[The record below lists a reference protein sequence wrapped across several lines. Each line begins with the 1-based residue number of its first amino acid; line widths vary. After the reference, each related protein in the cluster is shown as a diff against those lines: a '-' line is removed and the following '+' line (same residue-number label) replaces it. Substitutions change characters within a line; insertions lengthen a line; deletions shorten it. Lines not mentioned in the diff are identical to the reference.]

1 MTRTNQLVMAAV
13 IALFSI
19 GCGMST
25 PTSPTMMTSVA
36 PNALA
41 SSGGSTASLAPAQ
54 VSCTIDIGDTNR
66 PLPALHE
73 LAAWINASLASSSL
87 TCGQVRSLAAK
98 LQQEVAALDQPEQ
111 NFAAACGASSALL
124 NELQALTATGSLAQL
139 TFPPPVPGAPTTVLG
154 LAELTND
161 HFCVAARE

>member
-1 MTRTNQLVMAAV
+1 MKLLATAAAT
-13 IALFSI
+13 ALFSVA
-19 GCGMST
+19 CGMST
-25 PTSPTMMTSVA
+25 PTSPSVSTSA
-36 PNALA
+36 ASNALA
-41 SSGGSTASLAPAQ
+41 SSSGSVSSLAPAQ

-73 LAAWINASLASSSL
+73 LADWINASLASSSL
-87 TCGQVRSLAAK
+87 SCGQVRSLAAK

-111 NFAAACGASSALL
+111 NFDGACGASSALL
-124 NELQALTATGSLAQL
+124 NELQALTSTGSLSQL

-161 HFCVAARE
+161 HFCVAAHE

>member
-1 MTRTNQLVMAAV
+1 MIRTERIV
-13 IALFSI
+13 ISALTALLSI
-19 GCGMST
+19 GCGMSS
-25 PTSPTMMTSVA
+25 PTSPTVATSA
-36 PNALA
+36 TPNAFA
-41 SSGGSTASLAPAQ
+41 SSSESATSLALAK

-73 LAAWINASLASSSL
+73 LAAWINASLDSSTL
-87 TCGQVRSLAAK
+87 TCGEVRSLAAK

-124 NELQALTATGSLAQL
+124 NELQALTSTGSLSQL

-154 LAELTND
+154 LAELTNE
-161 HFCVAARE
+161 HFCIAAHE

>member
-1 MTRTNQLVMAAV
+1 MIRTKLMMAAAT
-13 IALFSI
+13 ALFGV

-25 PTSPTMMTSVA
+25 PTSPTATTPA
-36 PNALA
+36 ALNALA
-41 SSGGSTASLAPAQ
+41 AAGGSTSSLAPAA

-73 LAAWINASLASSSL
+73 LAAWINESLASSSL
-87 TCGQVRSLAAK
+87 TCGQVRSLAGK
-98 LQQEVAALDQPEQ
+98 LQQEVASLDQPEQ
-111 NFAAACGASSALL
+111 NFDAACGASSALL
-124 NELQALTATGSLAQL
+124 RELQALTSTGSLAQL

-161 HFCVAARE
+161 HFCIAARE